1 MLIYKIF
8 DYISLKLLGRIEKFI
23 KDLNAR
29 LLRESN
35 IKLIANSDNTE
46 TTLLNNIIH
55 TTEDIEREYLLD
67 TDLDAIAYDVDH
79 GNTYYTE
86 EDGMNLFDGFFENSP
101 GDNTWC
107 CLSISG
113 YNNVPIQNIFTALSL
128 AVFTVL
134 FGSLMYFVIEYLIPR
149 KLSAGKLDYTS
160 WNSSLQ
166 NGLHAQRDDLSV
178 SALIDTYASRPNS
191 QSNSKF
197 LVHVEANAQIPYS
210 LSKQTG
216 DLQLNN
222 LNFLSYDFIID
233 DYMGGNLVDNMDE
246 LDVKYMASEMPVDKS
261 NIAPIIK
268 PKLKEVRYA
277 SKQVR
282 SEHEGSS
289 SETLFPHNISQ
300 FEYICPHLEDS
311 SLSSAD
317 SSSPQTIES
326 DIQNNSIVTDDEFE
340 IGQQNCLQNLLHL
353 YNETHTT
360 TIPCF
365 PITIQ
370 SRYNGD
376 ISCHERRDTK
386 QRCSSQEETSQIT
399 TESDFNELEYIAM
412 YEKCGYNKRNIKPF
426 TKLSRTKYSP
436 LYNVPKFVL
445 SQTTVPLISN
455 ENLDPS
461 VFFDLY
467 DYLSL
472 LDISDRQESLRIL
485 SDKYH
490 NNSQQV
496 MKLIEFEILNLCS
509 TSNEFEIQDI
519 VKTLQ
524 YIISS
529 EYDGDNP
536 NISKIIQMY
545 NNSLKRHIHD
555 LLALLRTPFAEKIVV
570 LLCDY
575 LSFADNNKV
584 DIETYNNCLETIIE
598 STEFNKEAYKTIS
611 NSACIMVCA
620 LDFTMLPYTFFVIFD
635 HIFMDEKYKP
645 SKQITALKCL
655 KYYICFNKL
664 SIIDELTAN
673 PMENKVKC
681 CGYQLVN
688 LLLSNILKIIC
699 ISRRSNI
706 PKKVTSSPKY
716 SNSASTNTNI
726 DPLILELIDT
736 YLVIVEIFLNNDKI
750 PSAIQYELLSSFI
763 TKIYTQIKP
772 FVENDLRT
780 LDPPI
785 LKELQIHFDLTQ

>member
-1 MLIYKIF
+1 MLIYRIF
-8 DYISLKLLGRIEKFI
+8 DYISLTLLGRIEKFI
-23 KDLNAR
+23 RNLNAR

-35 IKLIANSDNTE
+35 IKLIADSDNIE
-46 TTLLNNIIH
+46 TTLLNSIVH
-55 TTEDIEREYLLD
+55 VTEDVKREHLLD
-67 TDLDAIAYDVDH
+67 TDFGAVVVDVYH
-79 GNTYYTE
+79 GNIYYT
-86 EDGMNLFDGFFENSP
+86 EDGMNLFDGSFENSLE
-101 GDNTWC
+101 DNTWYGLC
-107 CLSISG
+107 ISG
-113 YNNVPIQNIFTALSL
+113 YNNVPTQNIFTALSL
-128 AVFTVL
+128 TVL
-134 FGSLMYFVIEYLIPR
+134 VIFGSVMYLVIEYLIPR
-149 KLSAGKLDYTS
+149 KLSAGKVKYTS

-166 NGLHAQRDDLSV
+166 NEHHVQRDNLSV

-191 QSNSKF
+191 QSNTKF
-197 LVHVEANAQIPYS
+197 IVHVEANAQIPYN

-216 DLQLNN
+216 DLLLNN

-233 DYMGGNLVDNMDE
+233 DYMDENLVDNMDQ
-246 LDVKYMASEMPVDKS
+246 LDVKYMVSEMLEYKS

-268 PKLKEVRYA
+268 PKLEEVRNA
-277 SKQVR
+277 SKR
-282 SEHEGSS
+282 IRREHEGSF
-289 SETLFPHNISQ
+289 SETPFPHNISRV
-300 FEYICPHLEDS
+300 EYICPHLESS

-340 IGQQNCLQNLLHL
+340 ISQQNCLQNLLHL

-370 SRYNGD
+370 SKYNGD
-376 ISCHERRDTK
+376 NSFHERRDTK
-386 QRCSSQEETSQIT
+386 QKCSSKEEISQV

-412 YEKCGYNKRNIKPF
+412 YERFGCNKRNIKPF

-436 LYNVPKFVL
+436 LYNAPKFVL
-445 SQTTVPLISN
+445 SQTTVPLVSN
-455 ENLDPS
+455 EELDPS
-461 VFFDLY
+461 IFFDLY

-472 LDISDRQESLRIL
+472 LDINDRLESLKIL
-485 SDKYH
+485 SREYEND
-490 NNSQQV
+490 SQQV
-496 MKLIEFEILNLCS
+496 MHLIELEILNLCS

-519 VKTLQ
+519 VKTLH

-529 EYDGDNP
+529 EYDGNNP
-536 NISKIIQMY
+536 NVSKVIQIY

-584 DIETYNNCLETIIE
+584 DIKTYNNCLETIIE

-620 LDFTMLPYTFFVIFD
+620 LDFTMLPYTFFIIFD
-635 HIFMDEKYKP
+635 HVFMEEKYKP

-688 LLLSNILKIIC
+688 LLLSNILKIIR
-699 ISRRSNI
+699 IFRRSNI
-706 PKKVTSSPKY
+706 PKKMTPNPKN
-716 SNSASTNTNI
+716 SNSPSINTSI

-772 FVENDLRT
+772 FVESDSRT